1 MKKSTE
7 KSFKKGFSLIELIA
21 IATILAILAGVM
33 VYPAYGLIERARLK
47 AEQETLLMIA
57 EEIKKSFRTDGLLDN
72 ISALEE
78 EIPSGGGVTLVP
90 TVFDYAW
97 NESFDTEAWYARLAR
112 LRGQAS
118 PSGFVGPAYDI
129 AYNAYKNRRLL
140 FVGPSYPADE
150 NIEMQTY
157 FLVSF
162 MFRPDEGLTF
172 PSAPNKKY
180 YETSTDGLA
189 YTTWYK
195 QFYDHDW
202 SVTGNAPSGWD
213 SNWGNT
219 GLTGLSFAQKVL
231 VVKIVQPRY
240 RMTVNNHS
248 QPYTDPVTGLTTAAD
263 SIWVYTN
270 IVGESGLVDS
280 PLWLKVNSGEST
292 SFPTSASAR
301 RVLEGR
307 RVVVKRA
314 IPSKTN
320 PGDQKQIYSFLLNEP
335 TSITTQ

>member
-1 MKKSTE
+1 
-7 KSFKKGFSLIELIA
+7 
-21 IATILAILAGVM
+21 
-33 VYPAYGLIERARLK
+33 
-47 AEQETLLMIA
+47 MIA
-57 EEIKKSFRTDGLLDN
+57 EEIKNSFRTDGLVNN
-72 ISALEE
+72 ISALAE
-78 EIPSGGGVTLVP
+78 EIPSGGGITLVP

-97 NESFDTEAWYARLAR
+97 NESFDSEAWYARLAR

-118 PSGFVGPAYDI
+118 PTGFEGQAYDI

-172 PSAPNKKY
+172 SSAPNKKY
-180 YETSTDGLA
+180 YETSTDGAA
-189 YTTWYK
+189 YAAWYG
-195 QFYDHDW
+195 QFYTHDW
-202 SVTGNAPSGWD
+202 SVTGSAPSGWD
-213 SNWGNT
+213 SDWGNT
-219 GLTGLSFAQKVL
+219 GITGLSFAQKVL

-248 QPYTDPVTGLTTAAD
+248 QPYTDPVTGLTTVAD

-270 IVGESGLVDS
+270 VVGEGALVDS
-280 PLWLKVNSGEST
+280 PLWLKVDSGVST
-292 SFPTSASAR
+292 SFPASAVDR
-301 RVLEGR
+301 RILEGR

-314 IPSKTN
+314 IPTKTS

-335 TSITTQ
+335 TAITTQ